1 MENRKP
7 AEAIYKEIGKNIA
20 DLRKDL
26 KITQQ
31 ELADKI
37 ESTRQTITLYETG
50 VRRIPLVSLIE
61 ISKVLHVE
69 LSELIPAEK
78 SRKPGP
84 VSKVRKSFEKINE
97 LKASDQKIIIDL
109 LDSLY
114 QKSGKGKRN
123 V

>member
-7 AEAIYKEIGKNIA
+7 AEAIYKEIGKKITN
-20 DLRKDL
+20 LRKDL

-37 ESTRQTITLYETG
+37 DSTRQTITLYETG

-69 LSELIPAEK
+69 LTELIPLEK
-78 SRKPGP
+78 SRRPGP

-114 QKSGKGKRN
+114 QKSNKNRA
-123 V
+123 